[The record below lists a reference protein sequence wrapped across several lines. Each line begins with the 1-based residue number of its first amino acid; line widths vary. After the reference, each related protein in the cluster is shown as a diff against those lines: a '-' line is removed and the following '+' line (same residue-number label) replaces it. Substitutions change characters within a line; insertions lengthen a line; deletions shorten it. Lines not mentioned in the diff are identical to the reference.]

1 MTVYRFGRLA
11 LALCAPLLLLGCILT
26 PGKFTSTLSVNA
38 DRSFAFTYK
47 GEVIAVDMADE
58 MSKGLNSGSTD
69 SDSESIEP
77 KDADPEKKDSL
88 FTPTAFQQDDDKAE
102 AAKSK
107 AEKESKNRAIAE
119 ALSKEAGYRSVQYV
133 GDGKFI
139 IDYAIKGTL
148 NHSFIYP
155 YNLDAEIMFPFIAI
169 EVRANGAVRVK
180 APAFGNDKSGDKS
193 MGMGGMGGEDKAAK
207 LREGTFTLDT
217 DAEIISQNNE
227 DGVQTVNGR
236 KTMVWKV
243 TPLSQSAPT
252 AVLKMAK

>member
-47 GEVIAVDMADE
+47 GEVIAVDMANE

-69 SDSESIEP
+69 SDSESIEES
-77 KDADPEKKDSL
+77 DPEKKDSL
-88 FTPTAFQQDDDKAE
+88 FTPTGLQQDDDKAE

-107 AEKESKNRAIAE
+107 AETEAKNRAVAE

-148 NHSFIYP
+148 NHSFVYP

-180 APAFGNDKSGDKS
+180 APAFGNEKSGGDKS

-207 LREGTFTLDT
+207 LREGIFTLDT

-227 DGVQTVNGR
+227 DGVQTVSGR
-236 KTMVWKV
+236 KTIVWKV

-252 AVLKMAK
+252 AVLKMNK